1 MEKKQ
6 LTSQAIQEELEVQNK
21 DISVKKKNLLVDQA
35 KIKPAVRD
43 WQQDEGSD
51 DIVGQVM
58 RLQVM

>member
-6 LTSQAIQEELEVQNK
+6 LTSQVIQEELEVQKK
-21 DISVKKKNLLVDQA
+21 DISVKNKNLLVDQA

-43 WQQDEGSD
+43 GQQDEGSD
-51 DIVGQVM
+51 DIVDQVM